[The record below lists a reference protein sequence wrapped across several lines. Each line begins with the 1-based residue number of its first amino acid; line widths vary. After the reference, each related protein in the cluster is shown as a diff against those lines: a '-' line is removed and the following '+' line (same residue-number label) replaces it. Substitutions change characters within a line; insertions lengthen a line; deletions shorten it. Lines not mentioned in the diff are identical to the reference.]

1 MPVDTG
7 ELKLVK
13 NTNKKVGA
21 NAEYFYTILDKDG
34 RDTEYMF
41 TPAELDKA
49 RYRATRNME
58 DWQPKRSVFSRIFRA
73 MKKSKK

>member
-1 MPVDTG
+1 MSVDTG
-7 ELKLVK
+7 ELTLVQNTKRKL
-13 NTNKKVGA
+13 GA
-21 NAEYFYTILDKDG
+21 NTEYFY
-34 RDTEYMF
+34 

-73 MKKSKK
+73 MKKTKK

>member
-49 RYRATRNME
+49 
-58 DWQPKRSVFSRIFRA
+58 
-73 MKKSKK
+73 